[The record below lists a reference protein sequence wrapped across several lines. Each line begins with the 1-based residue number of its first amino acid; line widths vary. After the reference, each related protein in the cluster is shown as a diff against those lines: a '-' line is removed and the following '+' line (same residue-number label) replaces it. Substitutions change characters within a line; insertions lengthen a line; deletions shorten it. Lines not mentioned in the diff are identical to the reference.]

1 MRTIQVNM
9 SSAAGFSMLELLI
22 ATTIGAAI
30 LGPIVMV
37 TGQLQTSYAR
47 QLDGGAVQQEAR
59 YALDWMTRTLASAGS
74 NPSKVSVSA
83 CPAAGT
89 AFRAIRRDPNG
100 DNVQNDI
107 RIHADINPPNGLLG
121 GLTTGACTE
130 AGEDITIAYDAA
142 NRTITRRDNNI
153 DGAAV
158 AMSDSVISQLAFTY
172 LDVNRAAAATDGL
185 VAFIQVTVSAQN
197 PTADLALGQP
207 LTFALTS
214 EVRVRTR

>member
-30 LGPIVMV
+30 LGPIIMV

-59 YALDWMTRTLASAGS
+59 YALDWITRTLASAGS
-74 NPSKVSVSA
+74 NPSNITVSA

-89 AFRAIRRDPNG
+89 TFRAIRRDPNG
-100 DNVQNDI
+100 DSVQNDI
-107 RIHADINPPNGLLG
+107 RIHADVSPPNGVLG
-121 GLTTGACTE
+121 GLTTAACTE

-158 AMSDSVISQLAFTY
+158 AMSDRVMSQLAFAY
-172 LDVNRAAAATDGL
+172 LDSNRAVAAADSA
-185 VAFIQVTVSAQN
+185 VSFIQVTVSAQN

-207 LTFALTS
+207 LTFTLTS